1 MKKNLFVGFWRF
13 TGIVLVNSLL
23 LFSLSCQKEEP
34 LGCQKEEPL
43 GVKNDGI
50 AFRDGRLIF
59 KDDSSFRNHRKWLF
73 KNESN
78 PQLIAEKNKSL
89 GLKSMTEYYL
99 DGMKLDQYDPMF
111 VKYVASYPNVFTKE
125 TIDSSTIYFLPHS
138 KILCYVA
145 NKDGVYQ
152 IGEQVFRIVQNYVYR
167 TDESKIDKL
176 FLPKDQIPLEDVKIS
191 LSQPKLETK
200 DNDYASQPLQFTNNN
215 NFRILSVLREHTD
228 MDPAGNVHWTNEIFT
243 YSQHRIVG
251 KWWNAQLNT
260 VTANNY
266 GFFLESCPGSV
277 EGQIDINHSVW
288 TGWSS
293 ITFFDGINNCDLLFD
308 YSYCPAFSSGRLDG
322 EYVYVEWADALNL
335 PASRTWRSSM
345 VRNDPY

>member
-13 TGIVLVNSLL
+13 TGIVLVNFLF

-43 GVKNDGI
+43 GVNNDGI

-59 KDDSSFRNHRKWLF
+59 KDDSSFRNHKKWLF

-138 KILCYVA
+138 KLLCYVA

-200 DNDYASQPLQFTNNN
+200 NDYASQTLQFTNHND
-215 NFRILSVLREHTD
+215 FRILSVLRETTWQD
-228 MDPAGNVHWTNEIFT
+228 IFGWIHWTDEIITF
-243 YSQHRIVG
+243 SQHRIAG

-260 VTANNY
+260 LSANDY

-277 EGQIDINHSVW
+277 EGQIDRGHSEA
-288 TGWSS
+288 TGSS
-293 ITFFDGINNCDLLFD
+293 SKTIFDGINNCDLLFN
-308 YSYCPAFSSGRLDG
+308 YSYCPAFSRGRLDK
-322 EYVYVEWADALNL
+322 EWVYVEWADALNV
-335 PASRTWRSSM
+335 PASRTVRSSM
-345 VRNDPY
+345 VLSDPY